1 MNTRDPSPLSLS
13 RASHVLYGP
22 VALPLFALLG
32 LHNPVANAGPT
43 VTLPPAAPPTG
54 QAAVEDQGKRP
65 LSALPYT
72 PSLETSFMDRS
83 VDPCTDFYR
92 YSCGGWMKKNP
103 IPADQPRWT
112 VYGKLHDESQQF
124 LWGLLNEAGQAKPGR
139 SPNAQKIGDYFAAC
153 MDEAALEKQ
162 GAATLQ
168 ADLAGIAGLRTKDD
182 LARYLGGVHQRMPFG
197 YHSAMFAFG
206 VDQDPGNSEQV
217 IAWASA
223 GGLGLPDRD
232 YYTKEDKKSV
242 EIRGRYQGHI
252 ATVLGLAGEPA
263 AQAQNDAKT
272 VLRIETTLAKAALT
286 RVERRDPYKIYHKKK
301 WAELQALT
309 PNFRWQDYLSAVGAP
324 AMAEVNVTEPA
335 FYTAL
340 SNLLKTED
348 LATWQAYLRWHVVRA
363 RSQYLSSAFVKADF
377 DFYRSYL
384 RGVKEQQPRWKRCVA
399 WVDRDL
405 GEAMGQVFV
414 DKVFPA
420 GVKKKALDMV
430 TRIEQVMGERIGRL
444 DWMSEPTKKQAL
456 AKLSSMRNKIGYP
469 DKWRD
474 YSTLQIVRGDF
485 LGNVERATV
494 FETKRQLAKV
504 GKPVDRG
511 EWGMTPP
518 TVNAYYNA
526 SMNDMN
532 FPAAVLLPPLF
543 DPKLD
548 DAPNYGNT
556 GGTIGHE
563 LVHGFDD
570 EGRNFDAK
578 GNLRDWW
585 TAADAKEF
593 EKRTSCIADQY
604 AQYVIVDDIKI
615 NSKLTLGED
624 VADLGGLI
632 LAWEAWQQVTH
643 NQRLQPMDGLSPEQ
657 RFFVGFAQ
665 WTCENQRDEDKR
677 VAALTNPHSP
687 GIYRINGVVA
697 NMPEFAKAFA
707 CKATAPLVRKNICK
721 VW

>member
-1 MNTRDPSPLSLS
+1 ML
-13 RASHVLYGP
+13 
-22 VALPLFALLG
+22 LPLLFLG
-32 LHNPVANAGPT
+32 WNGSSVLADPAPQG
-43 VTLPPAAPPTG
+43 AAPPAG
-54 QAAVEDQGKRP
+54 AGKRP

-72 PSLETSFMDRS
+72 PSLDVRFMDRS
-83 VDPCTDFYR
+83 IDPCTDFYA

-103 IPADQPRWT
+103 VPADQARWT
-112 VYGKLHDESQQF
+112 VYGKLYDENQQF
-124 LWGLLNEAGQAKPGR
+124 LWGLLTEASQPGAGR
-139 SPNAQKIGDYFAAC
+139 SPVQQKIGDYFAAC
-153 MDEAALEKQ
+153 MDESGVETR
-162 GAATLQ
+162 GAAVLQ
-168 ADLAGIAGLRTKDD
+168 ADLATIAGLQGKDG
-182 LARYLGGVHQRMPFG
+182 LARYLGATHQRIPFG
-197 YHSAMFAFG
+197 YSSVLFG
-206 VDQDPGNSEQV
+206 FGADQDPGNSEQV

-232 YYTKEDKKSV
+232 YYTKDDAKSV
-242 EIRGRYQGHI
+242 ETRARYQQHI
-252 ATVLGLAGEPA
+252 ATLLGLAGDATPQ
-263 AQAQNDAKT
+263 AQAAAKT
-272 VLRIETTLAKAALT
+272 VLRIETTLAKASLT
-286 RVERRDPYKIYHKKK
+286 RVERRDPYKIYHKLKL
-301 WAELQALT
+301 AELQALT
-309 PNFRWQDYLSAVGAP
+309 PDFRWADYLSAVGAP
-324 AMAEVNVTEPA
+324 SLSEVNVTEPA
-335 FYTAL
+335 FFKAL
-340 SNLLKTED
+340 SELLKKED
-348 LATWQAYLRWHVVRA
+348 LATWKTYLRWHIVRA
-363 RSQYLSSAFVKADF
+363 RAQYLSTAFVKADF
-377 DFYRSYL
+377 DFYRGYL

-414 DKVFPA
+414 EKAFNP
-420 GVKKKALDMV
+420 GIKKKALDMV
-430 TRIEQVMGERIGRL
+430 LRIEKVMGERIKRL
-444 DWMSEPTKKQAL
+444 DWMSEATKGQAQ
-456 AKLSSMRNKIGYP
+456 AKLTGMRNKIGYP

-474 YSTLQIVRGDF
+474 YSTLNVVRDEF
-485 LGNVERATV
+485 LGNIERATV
-494 FETKRQLAKV
+494 FEAKRQFAKI
-504 GKPVDRG
+504 GKPIDRG

-543 DPKLD
+543 DLKLD

-570 EGRNFDAK
+570 EGRNFDEK

-632 LAWEAWQQVTH
+632 LAWEAWKDATH
-643 NQRLQPMDGLSPEQ
+643 NQRLQPLEGLSPEQ

-677 VAALTNPHSP
+677 VSALTNPHSP

-697 NMPEFAKAFA
+697 NMPEFARAFS
-707 CKATAPLVRKNICK
+707 CKPSAKLVRKNLCK